1 MTYPVKQAV
10 EIHVDTVT
18 NGGIKQD
25 VFSVAIPKS
34 QDVAHHTHD
43 GRSPRV
49 RQTCIIPY
57 EEHQFRH
64 ALQSH
69 IKLGHIILDKIL
81 KDKEMFIIIIIEKN
95 EQIDMFFF
103 KVSLFVCKQDRLF
116 KSSTLF

>member
-18 NGGIKQD
+18 TGRIKQD

-43 GRSPRV
+43 GRGPRV

-69 IKLGHIILDKIL
+69 IMLGHIILDKQSL
-81 KDKEMFIIIIIEKN
+81 KTKKGTN
-95 EQIDMFFF
+95 N
-103 KVSLFVCKQDRLF
+103 KY
-116 KSSTLF
+116 